1 MQHLDLVTIAIF
13 AIVVFVCGMSF
24 SGSGKSMKSFFAGGG
39 ALPWWLSGLS
49 LFMGFFSAGTF
60 VVWGAI
66 AYRYGWVAVVIQW
79 TMCIAGFAV
88 GFIFAPKWQ
97 KTGVLTAAEFITQ
110 RLGYHTQKIYSY
122 LFLLISIF
130 TTGAFLYPV
139 ARILQVYTGIP
150 VYITT
155 IVIGLLILIYTAI
168 GGLWAVVIT
177 DVLQFIILTAAVLIV
192 APLAFEKVG
201 GISSFM
207 QKTPPHFFNF
217 YNHEYSLGF
226 LIAFGFYNMFFLGG
240 NWAYVQRYTSVK
252 DEKSAKKVGWLFG
265 ALYIISPIIWMLPP
279 MIYKVINPHLSGL
292 ENEGAYLLMCKEVLP
307 TGVMGLILGGMV
319 FSTSSAVNTTLNI
332 SAGVFTNDIFK
343 HFYPDSSEKKLII
356 VARWATIILGLLTI
370 GMALMVP
377 LMGGDVNVVL
387 SIAALTGGALYLP
400 PLWAL
405 FSKRQTG
412 ISVLSIT
419 ILSLIINLF
428 FKFVSPSLFNLSL
441 SRSVEM
447 IVGMGVPIVLLS
459 LYEFLF
465 SISRPF
471 SMDYKRYELLMAGKG
486 QIKVPLE
493 AGENESNVK
502 GKRVL
507 SKGVLSIG
515 ILICILGIYSFET
528 TWLVLVMGATI
539 LVVGILLYRTKKGNK
554 NSLKIEEPIVYVDK
568 K

>member
-1 MQHLDLVTIAIF
+1 MQHLDLITIVIF
-13 AIVVFVCGMSF
+13 SIVVVVCGMSF

-150 VYITT
+150 IYITT
-155 IVIGLLILIYTAI
+155 IVIGLLILIYTTI

-192 APLAFEKVG
+192 VPLAFEKVG
-201 GISSFM
+201 GISSFI
-207 QKTPPHFFNF
+207 QKAPPHFFNF

-252 DEKSAKKVGWLFG
+252 DKKSAKKVGWLFG

-343 HFYPDSSEKKLII
+343 HFYPDSSEKKLIM
-356 VARWATIILGLLTI
+356 VARWTTIILGLLTI

-428 FKFVSPSLFNLSL
+428 FKFVSPKLFNLSL

-447 IVGMGVPIVLLS
+447 VVGMGVPIVLLS

-465 SISRPF
+465 SMSRPF

-486 QIKVPLE
+486 QIKVSSE
-493 AGENESNVK
+493 AEGNESNVK

-539 LVVGILLYRTKKGNK
+539 LVVGILLYHTKKGNK
-554 NSLKIEEPIVYVDK
+554 NSIKIEEPIVYVDK